1 MTSFIS
7 TIQRYFK
14 EKSKY
19 WLILATFIP
28 IILPHTVAAQVA
40 ESTLDFQST
49 IPIITSQIWPDY
61 DQTFDTTP
69 AIKTKTVVVTAY
81 TSEVAQTD
89 DSPFITA
96 WGTHVRDGII
106 ATNDLP
112 RGTRVRFPELYGS
125 KVFTVEDRMNKR
137 YTGTGRVDIWMAE
150 KPAAIKFG
158 ARRLAMEVLPKV
170 TTLADNK

>member
-1 MTSFIS
+1 MTNLIS
-7 TIQRYFK
+7 VISRYIK
-14 EKSKY
+14 AKSKY

-28 IILPHTVAAQVA
+28 VLMPHTVAAQVA
-40 ESTLDFQST
+40 ESTLTHQST
-49 IPIITSQIWPDY
+49 IPIISSEIWPDY
-61 DQTFDTTP
+61 DQMFATDK
-69 AIKTKTVVVTAY
+69 AVRTKVVTVTAY

-112 RGTRVRFPELYGS
+112 RGTRVRFPDIYGS

-137 YTGTGRVDIWMAE
+137 YTGTGRCDIWMTD
-150 KPAAIKFG
+150 KKAAIKFG
-158 ARRLAMEVLPKV
+158 ARRLTMEVLPKV
-170 TTLADNK
+170 TTLAENK